1 MNTTPAIFA
10 DDQHRELY
18 SSTLDRMES
27 TDCYHRAAAYL
38 LSLDNV
44 LRDHM
49 TAVFDFSEDV
59 IKPEGMNAAFQTSTS
74 RKTSRLLWNLWNGY
88 DGNEE
93 LNEDGEP
100 TDPTR
105 YYTPENLFNCSYLPY
120 YLEAVRIRFE
130 IFMPE
135 D

>member
-1 MNTTPAIFA
+1 MNQTPAIFA
-10 DDQHRELY
+10 NDQHRELY
-18 SSTLDRMES
+18 SSTLDRMKS
-27 TDCYHRAAAYL
+27 TDCYHIAAAYL

-49 TAVFDFSEDV
+49 GAIFDFDGDV
-59 IKPEGMNAAFQTSTS
+59 IKPDGMNADFQTSTS
-74 RKTSRLLWNLWNGY
+74 RKTSRLIFNLWNGY
-88 DGNEE
+88 DGSEE
-93 LNEDGEP
+93 LDEDGEQ

-105 YYTPENLFNCSYLPY
+105 YYTLDSIFGCSYLPY

-135 D
+135 

>member
-18 SSTLDRMES
+18 SSTLDRMKS
-27 TDCYHRAAAYL
+27 ADCYHRAAAYL

-49 TAVFDFSEDV
+49 GAVFDFTEDV
-59 IKPEGMNAAFQTSTS
+59 IKPESIDAAFQTSTS
-74 RKTSRLLWNLWNGY
+74 RKTSRLIWNLWNGY
-88 DGNEE
+88 DGSEE
-93 LNEDGEP
+93 LNEDGEQ

-105 YYTPENLFNCSYLPY
+105 YYTTESIFGCSYLPY
-120 YLEAVRIRFE
+120 YLEAVKIRFA
-130 IFMPE
+130 IFA
-135 D
+135 